1 MISRYAIT
9 AMGFVVPLAIIIF
22 CYSRILA
29 VMNSASQNVMRF
41 ADGRIKQER
50 LGLEICEI
58 R

>member
-50 LGLEICEI
+50 LGLETC
-58 R
+58 